1 MRYDPEQQLLMPPDM
16 REWLPEGHL
25 ALFVSDVVDELDL
38 STIVGHYERGDGRGR
53 PPYHPLMM
61 VKLLVYGYCIGRVSS
76 RKMEKA
82 TYEDVAFRVLAC
94 NQHPD
99 HDSIAEFRKLHLQE
113 LAGLFVQVLKM
124 CERAGLVKLGH
135 VAIDGSKLRANAS
148 KHKAMSYERMCEK
161 EEQLTAEVEHL
172 LCSAAQTDAAEDERY
187 GKGVRGDELPAELAR
202 RESRLLKIREAK
214 ASLEA
219 EAKER
224 AEAAAAAVE
233 AKLAERKQC
242 EEETGKKT
250 RGRAPSV
257 VNVAE
262 AKPKPKAQ
270 RNFTDPESRIMKD
283 GATGGFEQSYNG
295 QIAVDDE
302 AQIIVA
308 NALTQ
313 DANDKKQLVP
323 VLEKVKTN
331 TGRLPEKAS
340 ADAGYFSAE
349 AVTSEAISSVDLY
362 VPPDSGKKTEEMQD
376 SATESPPPTGL
387 DLDVTAQMREKL
399 KTESGRAIY
408 ARRKTLPEPV
418 FGQIKEVR
426 GFRRFSFRGL
436 HKNEAEWSLICLT
449 HNLLKLF
456 RLGTGW
462 ANDLNPCSG
471 AASDPVI
478 GENSGS
484 DALLRPFLAVNRPSF
499 AGAGSLFQPMRLS
512 LPWAVSQ
519 NVNLSPLPP

>member
-1 MRYDPEQQLLMPPDM
+1 MRYEPEQMLLMPPDM

-38 STIVGHYERGDGRGR
+38 SAIKGHYERGDGRGR

-76 RKMEKA
+76 RKIEKA
-82 TYEDVAFRVLAC
+82 THDDVAFRVLAC

-99 HDSIAEFRKLHLQE
+99 HDSIAGFRSVHLQE

-135 VAIDGSKLRANAS
+135 VAIDGSKLRADAS
-148 KHKAMSYERMCEK
+148 KHKAMSYDRMCEK
-161 EEQLTAEVEHL
+161 QRQLVEEVEQLLKAAAE
-172 LCSAAQTDAAEDERY
+172 TDAAEDAVY
-187 GKGVRGDELPAELAR
+187 GKGVSGDELPAELAR
-202 RESRLLKIREAK
+202 RVSRLTKIREAK

-224 AEAAAAAVE
+224 AEAAEAAVE
-233 AKLAERKQC
+233 AKLVARKQH
-242 EEETGKKT
+242 ERETGKKT
-250 RGRAPSV
+250 RGRAPQM

-262 AKPKPKAQ
+262 AKPEPKAQ

-283 GATGGFEQSYNG
+283 GATGSFEQSYNS

-308 NALTQ
+308 SGLTQ
-313 DANDKKQLVP
+313 DANDKRQLVP
-323 VLEKVKTN
+323 VLKKVETN
-331 TGRLPEKAS
+331 LGRLPEKTS

-349 AVTSEAISSVDLY
+349 AVTSEAISGVDLY
-362 VPPDSGKKTEEMQD
+362 VTPDSGKKTEASED
-376 SATESPPPTGL
+376 TESPPGTNL
-387 DLDVTAQMREKL
+387 NAIEQMREKL
-399 KTESGRAIY
+399 KSESGREIY
-408 ARRKTLPEPV
+408 KRRKTIVEPV

-436 HKNEAEWSLICLT
+436 HKNEAEWDIICLT

-456 RLGTGW
+456 RSR
-462 ANDLNPCSG
+462 DR
-471 AASDPVI
+471 AASKP
-478 GENSGS
+478 EN
-484 DALLRPFLAVNRPSF
+484 DTFFAPEHTFLSQTT
-499 AGAGSLFQPMRLS
+499 LFWPQ
-512 LPWAVSQ
+512 V
-519 NVNLSPLPP
+519 VVKHT

>member
-1 MRYDPEQQLLMPPDM
+1 MSRIYLSYDPEQKLLLPPDL

-25 ALFVSDVVDELDL
+25 ALFISDVVDELDL
-38 STIVGHYERGDGRGR
+38 SGIVRHYEKGDGRGR

-61 VKLLVYGYCIGRVSS
+61 VKLLVYGYCIGKVSS
-76 RKMEKA
+76 RKLEQA

-99 HDSIAEFRKLHLQE
+99 HDSIANFRQLHLGE

-148 KHKAMSYERMCEK
+148 KHKAMSYDRMCEK
-161 EEQLTAEVEHL
+161 EEQLRAEVERL
-172 LCSAAQTDAAEDERY
+172 LKAAAETDAAEDKRY

-202 RESRLLKIREAK
+202 RESRLRKIREAK

-219 EAKER
+219 EAKEQ
-224 AEAAAAAVE
+224 AKAAAAAVE
-233 AKLAERKQC
+233 AKLAERKQR

-250 RGRAPSV
+250 RGRVPQA
-257 VNVAE
+257 VNVEE
-262 AKPKPKAQ
+262 AKPEAKAQ

-283 GATGGFEQSYNG
+283 GATGSFEQSYNG
-295 QIAVDDE
+295 QIAVDSQ

-308 NALTQ
+308 ATLTQ
-313 DANDKKQLVP
+313 AANDKQQLVP
-323 VLEKVKTN
+323 VLAEVKTN
-331 TGRLPEKAS
+331 VGRLPEKVT
-340 ADAGYFSAE
+340 ADSGYFSTA
-349 AVTSEAISSVDLY
+349 AVTSEALSSVDLY
-362 VPPDSGKKTEEMQD
+362 VTPDGSKKTEQVEEGCTESP
-376 SATESPPPTGL
+376 SATEL
-387 DLDVTAQMREKL
+387 DQDVQTRMREKL
-399 KTESGRAIY
+399 KSESGRTVY
-408 ARRKTLPEPV
+408 KQRKMIVEPV

-456 RLGTGW
+456 RGKSCL
-462 ANDLNPCSG
+462 
-471 AASDPVI
+471 
-478 GENSGS
+478 
-484 DALLRPFLAVNRPSF
+484 
-499 AGAGSLFQPMRLS
+499 QP
-512 LPWAVSQ
+512 A
-519 NVNLSPLPP
+519 